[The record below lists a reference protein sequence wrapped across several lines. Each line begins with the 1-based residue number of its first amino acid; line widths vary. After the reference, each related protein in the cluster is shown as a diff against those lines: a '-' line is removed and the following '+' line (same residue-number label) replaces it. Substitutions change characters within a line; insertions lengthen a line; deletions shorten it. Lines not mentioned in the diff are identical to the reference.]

1 MSKQVQILPFY
12 TKFGFTLAEVLITLA
27 IIGIVAVLTVPNLL
41 QSYKKQ
47 VVASKLQKIYSL
59 MNQAI
64 LMSEIKNGHKETW
77 ANCYEKAEDSLN
89 NTANCKSY
97 YENYILPYIQYLK
110 IKEFQAAGGYNIAI
124 YLNDGTV
131 LVGKNTSDGV
141 DYYFFP
147 NAKDFNSDTFGI
159 YVDGP
164 QSPESLIRK
173 DCGIKY
179 FAFRFAPASQDTRDK
194 FHLNKG
200 FEPYKYELT
209 EVTKETLTNGQ
220 YACSKDNQIK
230 IWCTAL
236 IQLNNWKIPDDY
248 PFKL

>member
-141 DYYFFP
+141 DYYFRRNIATFP
-147 NAKDFNSDTFGI
+147 CMV
-159 YVDGP
+159 VDGIVHEP
-164 QSPESLIRK
+164 IYDNCRHYGGNCCNDCNGCCVFALFHFYFNISLLLFRHGGFRCWHGRAPSPCMYI
-173 DCGIKY
+173 
-179 FAFRFAPASQDTRDK
+179 
-194 FHLNKG
+194 
-200 FEPYKYELT
+200 
-209 EVTKETLTNGQ
+209 
-220 YACSKDNQIK
+220 
-230 IWCTAL
+230 
-236 IQLNNWKIPDDY
+236 Y
-248 PFKL
+248 PCR